1 MLMTLNDL
9 ISELQLSRCTIY
21 RMIKRNGFPAPL
33 KYGRSSRWQKS
44 EVEQFILKQT
54 RGISNV

>member
-21 RMIKRNGFPAPL
+21 RMIKRDGFPAPL
-33 KYGRSSRWQKS
+33 KYGRASRWKKS
-44 EVEQFILKQT
+44 EVEHYITNQLKGT
-54 RGISNV
+54 SND